1 MIAEGLSRSGISAH
15 VFTATEYGGAL
26 VQKLPHIQVYS
37 ERLNAE
43 EMRRFMTDQ
52 GITRVVD
59 ATHPYA
65 RVVTENI
72 IQAVREAGV
81 EYIRLVREEESF
93 ANHKNIEQKVE
104 PETSQEREQ
113 KNGQQSEQLSDSS
126 YLSEEKIRENT
137 EEKPDKKPNK
147 KTGDEPEFTYG
158 TTAEKKVII
167 RVANSAEAVA
177 YLATT
182 QGPVLLTTGSKEL
195 DIFCSLPDFQNRLFV
210 RVLPMPQVIE
220 RCFSLGFGG
229 RQIIAMQGPFSHAL
243 NVALLEH
250 YGCRYL
256 VTKNTSQVGGMDE
269 KISAALATK
278 VQVVLIER
286 PVQEKGLTLDEVF
299 SLLGITKE

>member
-1 MIAEGLSRSGISAH
+1 MVAEGLSRSGISAH

-26 VQKLPHIQVYS
+26 VQQLPHIQVYS

-43 EMRRFMTDQ
+43 EMRRFMADE

-72 IQAVREAGV
+72 IQAAREAGV

-93 ANHKNIEQKVE
+93 GNHKNKEQ
-104 PETSQEREQ
+104 
-113 KNGQQSEQLSDSS
+113 
-126 YLSEEKIRENT
+126 
-137 EEKPDKKPNK
+137 

-158 TTAEKKVII
+158 STAEKDSII

-182 QGPVLLTTGSKEL
+182 QGPVLLTTGSKDL
-195 DIFCSLPDFQNRLFV
+195 DAFCSLPDFQSRLFV
-210 RVLPMPQVIE
+210 RVLPMPEVIE
-220 RCFSLGFGG
+220 RCFSLGFSG

-286 PVQEKGLTLDEVF
+286 PVQEKGFTLDEVF
-299 SLLGITKE
+299 DLLGITKE